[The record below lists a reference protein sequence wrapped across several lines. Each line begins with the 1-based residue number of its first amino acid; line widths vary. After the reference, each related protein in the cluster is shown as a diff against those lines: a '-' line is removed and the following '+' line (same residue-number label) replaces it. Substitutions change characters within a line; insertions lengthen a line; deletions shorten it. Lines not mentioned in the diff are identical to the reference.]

1 MKSVDAVIINGRE
14 IVDENS
20 QVSRIIIE
28 FKGPGMSE
36 PNIRPEGQVTPG
48 QVRDAAL
55 LLYAMA
61 MNQVFTK
68 MTQDAIARAQ
78 AQTTL
83 QQIIETTR
91 Q

>member
-1 MKSVDAVIINGRE
+1 M
-14 IVDENS
+14 DENS

-28 FKGPGMSE
+28 FKEPGMSE
-36 PNIRPEGQVTPG
+36 PNIRVEGQVTPG

-55 LLYAMA
+55 LLFAMA

-78 AQTTL
+78 EQATL
-83 QQIIETTR
+83 QQIIKTAK